1 MRTLSQYFA
10 EVFGPDVRVRKIGV
24 NASLGCPNRDGTV
37 GRSGCIYCNNAAF
50 TPGYAL
56 EDGAGSDV
64 CSGNDQ
70 GLVGR
75 QLETN
80 AGQGGSGGS
89 AAGLVSRQ
97 LEAGI
102 RFYSLKEKAD
112 AYLAYFQSYSNTYG
126 DTQRLIRLYEEAL
139 AHPGVRGLIIATR
152 PDCLADDLLDY
163 FQHRFGG
170 CAQADNSARAVA
182 LSGDRKPFLMIELG
196 VESTLD
202 RTLAAIHR
210 GHDWACAKSAIQR
223 IASRGIPVGVH
234 LIIGLP
240 GEGLEDYRRHIRE
253 ISALPVTSLK
263 LHQLQVI
270 RGTELEKIWRQGLC
284 GGDACASANVGT
296 ITNIGAIA
304 DSTTAAD
311 LRLLSARE
319 YADVLR
325 DILPLL
331 REDIV
336 VDRLVSESP
345 SSLLLAPRW
354 GLKPSQFAAL
364 LERNQ

>member
-1 MRTLSQYFA
+1 MRTLSEYFA
-10 EVFGPDVRVRKIGV
+10 EVFGPGVKVRKIGV

-37 GRSGCIYCNNAAF
+37 GRSGCIYCNNSAF
-50 TPGYAL
+50 TPAYAM
-56 EDGAGSDV
+56 EGGAGP
-64 CSGNDQ
+64 
-70 GLVGR
+70 
-75 QLETN
+75 EII
-80 AGQGGSGGS
+80 
-89 AAGLVSRQ
+89 SRQ

-102 RFYSLKEKAD
+102 RFYSVKEKAD

-139 AHPGVRGLIIATR
+139 AYPGIRGLIIATR

-163 FQHRFGG
+163 FQQRFGN
-170 CAQADNSARAVA
+170 ASSADFSAA
-182 LSGDRKPFLMIELG
+182 GRKSFLMIELG

-202 RTLAAIHR
+202 RTLEAIHR
-210 GHDWACAKSAIQR
+210 GHDWDCAKSAIER

-240 GEGLEDYRRHIRE
+240 GEGPEDYRRHIRE
-253 ISALPVTSLK
+253 ISSLPVTSLK

-284 GGDACASANVGT
+284 SEDADALAATDAVR
-296 ITNIGAIA
+296 AE
-304 DSTTAAD
+304 TTC
-311 LRLLSARE
+311 LRLLSAQE

>member
-70 GLVGR
+70 GLV
-75 QLETN
+75 
-80 AGQGGSGGS
+80 
-89 AAGLVSRQ
+89 SRQ

-139 AHPGVRGLIIATR
+139 AHPGVCGLIIATR

-170 CAQADNSARAVA
+170 CAQADISAGTAA

-284 GGDACASANVGT
+284 GGEAGASANVGT

>member
-50 TPGYAL
+50 TPGYAMD
-56 EDGAGSDV
+56 DGAGSDV

-70 GLVGR
+70 GLIG
-75 QLETN
+75 
-80 AGQGGSGGS
+80 
-89 AAGLVSRQ
+89 RQ

-163 FQHRFGG
+163 FQHRFGA
-170 CAQADNSARAVA
+170 CAQTDISAGTAA

-284 GGDACASANVGT
+284 GGDAGASANV
-296 ITNIGAIA
+296 GAIA